1 MFTYLNYKLYYRK
14 LLSYNNSFEFIRQ
27 SSTKYNKKKY
37 IKKKKTHNESPLKQ
51 QNFTNE
57 WISSIEIIPILK

>member
-51 QNFTNE
+51 
-57 WISSIEIIPILK
+57 